1 MTITGCTSYIQCKH
15 YQQNIINNSSMG
27 GSESKP
33 GYRIIEIMKDSPA
46 DDKGF
51 LPYLD
56 FITSF
61 NGTNIL
67 ESTLPFQ
74 ELIKSNI
81 DCPITLGI
89 FSLKDMNAREVQIT
103 PQTWQGEG
111 LLGLSLRYEDAS
123 EALHNIIHVTKV
135 FPDSPASQA
144 GLLEGEYIIGSSEI
158 KIKDVGDMQ
167 LYLETKKEIN
177 LAVFNKT
184 DSSVHFLTLKSS
196 DGSIGME
203 VATGVMHRL
212 NSE

>member
-1 MTITGCTSYIQCKH
+1 
-15 YQQNIINNSSMG
+15 MG
-27 GSESKP
+27 SSESKP
-33 GYRIIEIMKDSPA
+33 GYRIIQIMKDSPA
-46 DDKGF
+46 DSKGF

-89 FSLKDMNAREVQIT
+89 FSLKDMATREVQIT

-111 LLGLSLRYEDAS
+111 LLGLNLRYEDAS
-123 EALHNIIHVTKV
+123 EALHNIIHITKV
-135 FPDSPASQA
+135 FPDSSASRA
-144 GLLEGEYIIGSSEI
+144 GLLEGEYIIGSSAI
-158 KIKDVGDMQ
+158 KIKDVGDIQ
-167 LYLETKKEIN
+167 IYLETKKEID

-184 DSSVHFLTLKSS
+184 DSSVHFLTLKSN

-212 NSE
+212 SSG